1 MGRNGENKNQFVKA
15 DERQPRNL
23 IVAMTDLSGFDLGF
37 RRCCSLILLEDLG
50 VSPPFLM
57 RCEATHRVSES
68 SRLNAVLTATR
79 SGRLQGVGQG
89 NKFKPSDMTGGCL
102 ALT

>member
-15 DERQPRNL
+15 DERQPPEPDGGD
-23 IVAMTDLSGFDLGF
+23 ACSSEFDLG
-37 RRCCSLILLEDLG
+37 RPSILLAYFVEG
-50 VSPPFLM
+50 WGIGPPFLM

-68 SRLNAVLTATR
+68 SRLSAVLTATR